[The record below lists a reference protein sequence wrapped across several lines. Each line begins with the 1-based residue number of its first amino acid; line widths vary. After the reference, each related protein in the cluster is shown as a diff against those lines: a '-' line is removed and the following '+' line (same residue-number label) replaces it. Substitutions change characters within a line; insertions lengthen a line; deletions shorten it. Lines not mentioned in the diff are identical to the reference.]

1 MNEAKIQC
9 LRYLR
14 YMVNRVC
21 GMTKRGWTQ
30 SDIAREARCAH
41 PAGHPGFFDTLHR
54 ATQSAFGVPL
64 ECEAWCWEFP
74 MGSLTVGQILDF
86 FGRAPTRVDDRVARH
101 IMGAG
106 SLYQNGQLP
115 GCGSLPS
122 SVRGQVALDRRTNT
136 KQGGKYLGIPLLVR
150 TRLNNG
156 KCDASGSPL
165 RS

>member
-1 MNEAKIQC
+1 MIQY

-86 FGRAPTRVDDRVARH
+86 FADHEQGWTIEWHVTSWGPEAYIRTGNYQAAEAFRARF
-101 IMGAG
+101 
-106 SLYQNGQLP
+106 
-115 GCGSLPS
+115 
-122 SVRGQVALDRRTNT
+122 
-136 KQGGKYLGIPLLVR
+136 GGKWLLTEER
-150 TRLNNG
+150 TQNRGVNIWG
-156 KCDASGSPL
+156 F
-165 RS
+165 RYW